1 MNTSVRAFFST
12 QLDKPQ
18 SDRHGGIVL
27 ATMAATVFLA
37 APLVQAA
44 EAKEEAIIHCAGVNA
59 CKGQG
64 RCGTA
69 EHSCKGANACK
80 GQGILPLTKKECE
93 ALGGKS
99 KELAAPKAGA

>member
-1 MNTSVRAFFST
+1 MST
-12 QLDKPQ
+12 A
-18 SDRHGGIVL
+18 DRVIALTWLNKRSGIAL
-27 ATMAATVFLA
+27 ATAAASLFLSVPA
-37 APLVQAA
+37 AHAA
-44 EAKEEAIIHCAGVNA
+44 QEEAIIHCAGVNA

-93 ALGGKS
+93 ALGGKP
-99 KELAAPKAGA
+99 KELAAPKGGA